1 MPNNDNIQTL
11 CDEIQRL
18 KREKDALIL
27 AHYYQR
33 LDVQLIAD
41 IYGDSFELSKK
52 ARLSDKKLAIF
63 CGVSFMAESVK
74 ILNPEKTVLLP
85 EPSAGCRMADMVTAA
100 DVVALREK
108 YPDAAVVC
116 YVNSSAE
123 TKAVSD
129 ICCTSSNAVKV
140 VGSLKN
146 KQIIFIPDKNLGAYV
161 AKFLPD
167 KEFILHSG
175 WCPIHHGI
183 TTDEVKAAK
192 NEHPGALVTVHPEC
206 EPEVS
211 ALADYVGSTSQM
223 IGFCE
228 KSVAKEFIVGTE
240 VGVVE
245 RLNYYNPDKKFHLLT
260 PHTVCDDMKKTTLK
274 SVLAALRGEVDEVTL
289 TKEQIEAAKLPLER
303 MMQINT

>member
-1 MPNNDNIQTL
+1 MPNNDDTKTL

-129 ICCTSSNAVKV
+129 ICCTSSNAIKV
-140 VGSLKN
+140 VSSLPN

-161 AKFLPD
+161 AKFLPE
-167 KEFILHSG
+167 KEFILYSG
-175 WCPIHHGI
+175 FCPIHHGI
-183 TTDEVKAAK
+183 TTDEVSAAK
-192 NEHPGALVTVHPEC
+192 LAHPDALVTVHPEC
-206 EPEVS
+206 EPAVS
-211 ALADYVGSTSQM
+211 AMADFVGSTSQM
-223 IGFCE
+223 IDFCV
-228 KSVAKEFIVGTE
+228 KSDKKEFIVGTE
-240 VGVVE
+240 IGVVE
-245 RLNYYNPDKKFHLLT
+245 RLSYYNPDNKFHLLA
-260 PHTVCDDMKKTTLK
+260 PHTVCSDMKKTTLK

-303 MMQINT
+303 MMQIK